1 MMKAL
6 IARRLRHGSA
16 SRANVLESFKT
27 VFHKDP
33 PAELV
38 DACNAAKPACN

>member
-1 MMKAL
+1 VQ
-6 IARRLRHGSA
+6 S
-16 SRANVLESFKT
+16 NVLESFKT

-38 DACNAAKPACN
+38 DACNSAKPKCN